1 METFSLYGLG
11 LLVSWAALLRMRSLR
26 LRQFTL
32 LIISYILYFSWGK
45 WFVLILLTSSIANYG
60 LGQYLKRRPSSGRL
74 WVAVGFNLILLGAFK
89 YLPGMVGA
97 APHAASYSAFQHIGL
112 PLGISFWTFEA
123 LSFHFEIFRRE
134 EVDPSLLEFCLFMAF
149 WPTVIS
155 GPICRLTELL
165 PQLRSKDSPSWEDM
179 AAGIP
184 RIATG
189 LIMLGVARILAA
201 GLGPGQGVDAGFALS
216 ATKWSG
222 IDVWFLAIG
231 YGFRLFLDFAGYS
244 SLVIGAARVC
254 GFQLPENFS
263 RPFLSTTPS
272 EFWTRWHM
280 SLSFWIRDF
289 LFLPLASV
297 NRSLWWRNFSL
308 FISMVLFGLWHK
320 GTILFLL
327 WGALQGALLVLH
339 RQWQKLRM
347 TLGLNIP
354 DSVSTALGWFFT
366 FFGISAGW
374 IFFRSESLHQAM
386 TMAKAIVAPIGY
398 LHRRMPPQFY
408 VLVVCVALGY
418 FAIVAVTSFLN
429 RVEERGVFAS
439 SLQIML
445 RERWVWIAPGVA
457 VLAVYAY
464 LITEIQKT
472 SLGSPFLYRLF

>member
-1 METFSLYGLG
+1 
-11 LLVSWAALLRMRSLR
+11 
-26 LRQFTL
+26 
-32 LIISYILYFSWGK
+32 
-45 WFVLILLTSSIANYG
+45 
-60 LGQYLKRRPSSGRL
+60 
-74 WVAVGFNLILLGAFK
+74 
-89 YLPGMVGA
+89 
-97 APHAASYSAFQHIGL
+97 
-112 PLGISFWTFEA
+112 
-123 LSFHFEIFRRE
+123 
-134 EVDPSLLEFCLFMAF
+134 
-149 WPTVIS
+149 
-155 GPICRLTELL
+155 
-165 PQLRSKDSPSWEDM
+165 
-179 AAGIP
+179 
-184 RIATG
+184 
-189 LIMLGVARILAA
+189 MLGVARILA
-201 GLGPGQGVDAGFALS
+201 GGVGPGQGVDAGFALS
-216 ATKWSG
+216 GAKWSG

-339 RQWQKLRM
+339 RQWQKIRM

-354 DSVSTALGWFFT
+354 DSVSTSLGWFFT

-418 FAIVAVTSFLN
+418 FGIVAVTSFLN
-429 RVEERGVFAS
+429 RVEERAAFAS

-457 VLAVYAY
+457 VLAIYAY